1 MNNLPDDCLISI
13 IKFLDLLTLD
23 IVYLKTSSRYYNKL
37 LRKKISIDI
46 NKYISLKGESFFQ
59 KSAMLHIFQRDLL
72 RQIKESCSVYERD
85 NLMMLLEGG
94 WL

>member
-46 NKYISLKGESFFQ
+46 NKYISLKGESFFSQ
-59 KSAMLHIFQRDLL
+59 YKKTH
-72 RQIKESCSVYERD
+72 QIRNQSVI
-85 NLMMLLEGG
+85 
-94 WL
+94 